1 VNEQGGIVV
10 PVVTRVC
17 AIAAAA
23 ALTASCTT
31 TIGGS
36 AQPQRSGTPTSATAA
51 APSGAPAPPPP
62 SGTPSAEDQIRETL
76 KAFQDSY
83 NTQNWDAYLELMCI
97 AMRNK
102 FNGTVMNY
110 VKKGRAQNGI
120 TTIKEIKS
128 IVVTA
133 DTADA
138 TFVGQSETLGTQT
151 VSLPLKLE
159 DGWKICKTNY

>member
-1 VNEQGGIVV
+1 MNIFV
-10 PVVTRVC
+10 PVITRVG
-17 AIAAAA
+17 AIGVAA

-31 TIGGS
+31 VTGGS
-36 AQPQRSGTPTSATAA
+36 AQSQRGGAPTSATVP
-51 APSGAPAPPPP
+51 APSGGPASPAP
-62 SGTPSAEDQIRETL
+62 SAKASAEDQIRETL

-83 NTQNWDAYLELMCI
+83 NTQNWDAYLELMCV

-102 FNGTVMNY
+102 FTGTVMNY

-120 TTIKEIKS
+120 TTIKSITA
-128 IVVTA
+128 IVVTG

-138 TFVGQSETLGTQT
+138 QFVGESETLGTQS

-159 DGWKICKTNY
+159 DGWKICKTS

>member
-1 VNEQGGIVV
+1 MKQQGGIFV

-17 AIAAAA
+17 AIAVAA

-31 TIGGS
+31 TTGGS
-36 AQPQRSGTPTSATAA
+36 ALPQQTGASTSATAA
-51 APSGAPAPPPP
+51 PPGSPAAPAPSGK
-62 SGTPSAEDQIRETL
+62 PSAEDQIRETL

-83 NTQNWDAYLELMCI
+83 NTQNWDAYLELMCT
-97 AMRNK
+97 AMRTK
-102 FNGTVMNY
+102 FSGTVMNY

-120 TTIKEIKS
+120 TTIKDIKS
-128 IVVTA
+128 IVVTG

-159 DGWKICKTNY
+159 DGWKICKTS